1 MKAKRTLTIFLAFLL
16 VFCNAVPVFAQ
27 SQWSFGYTGNIVEW
41 RAPHTGTYR
50 IQVRGA
56 GGGACTRYNR
66 SGGKGAYMS
75 GEIHFDAGTRLKI
88 LVGEKG
94 EDGRNSG
101 GGGGGSFVAYY
112 DSNTPIVVAGGG
124 GGAGAQRNGV
134 DAVTTTSGTSS
145 SDGRNPGGD
154 NGQGAGGAGFY
165 GDGKNGA
172 KSFINGGAG
181 AVSNDSWIGNGGFG
195 GGGCGH
201 EAEDGYSD
209 EYSGGGGGGYSGGA
223 NGRALDGSGGGGGG
237 SYSILQNQNNR
248 AGDNT
253 GNGSVIITL
262 ISVDGIPTISSPVS
276 GSKYQTVPLSAYHPT
291 ALEYHWQYSLDGSS
305 YTTITTTS
313 SMVYDWDIPDTIP
326 NDTQIY
332 IRVRGRVGSAY
343 TPYSSPV
350 VITKGVDDLV
360 GARLAAEAAAQAAAQ
375 TQAMVEHVLQ
385 VVQNLAQNNIQV
397 EQRLSSI
404 EKLMQSVVAGNLKL
418 YWDSNRTATK
428 SDGEWLNISAFGT
441 DLQYRYRIDDG
452 AFNPWESLDDRV
464 YITLGST
471 PGYKIIVVQLGV
483 DGIPLAEKQ
492 IGIWKLQ

>member
-50 IQVRGA
+50 IQVYGA
-56 GGGACTRYNR
+56 GGGASTRDNY

-75 GEIHFDAGTRLKI
+75 GEIHFDAGTQLKI

-94 EDGRNSG
+94 EDARYSG

-112 DSNTPIVVAGGG
+112 DSSNTPIVVAGGG
-124 GGAGAQRNGV
+124 GGAGYRDNGV
-134 DAVTTTSGTSS
+134 NAVTGTSGTFS
-145 SDGRNPGGD
+145 SDGVRIGG
-154 NGQGAGGAGFY
+154 GGGKGAGGAGFY
-165 GDGKNGA
+165 GSGDYGA
-172 KSFINGGAG
+172 RSFISGGAG
-181 AVSNDSWIGNGGFG
+181 ASSSNPPYAGSGGFG
-195 GGGCGH
+195 GGDRGMG
-201 EAEDGYSD
+201 S
-209 EYSGGGGGGYSGGA
+209 SGGGGGGYSGGA
-223 NGRALDGSGGGGGG
+223 HGRNETECGGGGGG
-237 SYSILQNQNNR
+237 SYSILQNQNNQ
-248 AGDNT
+248 AGYNT

-313 SMVYDWDIPDTIP
+313 SMVYDWDIPDMIP

-375 TQAMVEHVLQ
+375 TQTMVEHVLQ
-385 VVQNLAQNNIQV
+385 VVQNLGQNNIQV

>member
-1 MKAKRTLTIFLAFLL
+1 M
-16 VFCNAVPVFAQ
+16 
-27 SQWSFGYTGNIVEW
+27 
-41 RAPHTGTYR
+41 
-50 IQVRGA
+50 
-56 GGGACTRYNR
+56 
-66 SGGKGAYMS
+66 
-75 GEIHFDAGTRLKI
+75 
-88 LVGEKG
+88 
-94 EDGRNSG
+94 
-101 GGGGGSFVAYY
+101 
-112 DSNTPIVVAGGG
+112 
-124 GGAGAQRNGV
+124 
-134 DAVTTTSGTSS
+134 
-145 SDGRNPGGD
+145 
-154 NGQGAGGAGFY
+154 
-165 GDGKNGA
+165 
-172 KSFINGGAG
+172 
-181 AVSNDSWIGNGGFG
+181 
-195 GGGCGH
+195 
-201 EAEDGYSD
+201 
-209 EYSGGGGGGYSGGA
+209 
-223 NGRALDGSGGGGGG
+223 
-237 SYSILQNQNNR
+237 
-248 AGDNT
+248 
-253 GNGSVIITL
+253 IITL

-313 SMVYDWDIPDTIP
+313 SMVYDWDIPDMIP

-332 IRVRGRVGSAY
+332 IRVRGKVGSAY

-375 TQAMVEHVLQ
+375 TQTMVEHVLQ

>member
-1 MKAKRTLTIFLAFLL
+1 MR
-16 VFCNAVPVFAQ
+16 
-27 SQWSFGYTGNIVEW
+27 
-41 RAPHTGTYR
+41 
-50 IQVRGA
+50 
-56 GGGACTRYNR
+56 
-66 SGGKGAYMS
+66 
-75 GEIHFDAGTRLKI
+75 
-88 LVGEKG
+88 
-94 EDGRNSG
+94 
-101 GGGGGSFVAYY
+101 
-112 DSNTPIVVAGGG
+112 
-124 GGAGAQRNGV
+124 
-134 DAVTTTSGTSS
+134 
-145 SDGRNPGGD
+145 
-154 NGQGAGGAGFY
+154 
-165 GDGKNGA
+165 
-172 KSFINGGAG
+172 
-181 AVSNDSWIGNGGFG
+181 
-195 GGGCGH
+195 
-201 EAEDGYSD
+201 
-209 EYSGGGGGGYSGGA
+209 
-223 NGRALDGSGGGGGG
+223 
-237 SYSILQNQNNR
+237 
-248 AGDNT
+248 
-253 GNGSVIITL
+253 ITL

-332 IRVRGRVGSAY
+332 IRVRGKVGSVY

-375 TQAMVEHVLQ
+375 TQTMVEHVLQ
-385 VVQNLAQNNIQV
+385 VVQNLGQDNTQV

>member
-27 SQWSFGYTGNIVEW
+27 TQTQWSFEYTGKIVEW

-50 IQVRGA
+50 IEVRGA
-56 GGGACTRYNR
+56 SGGASTRVNR
-66 SGGKGAYMS
+66 RGGKGAYMS

-94 EDGRNSG
+94 GDADLSG

-112 DSNTPIVVAGGG
+112 DDNTPIVVAGGG
-124 GGAGAQRNGV
+124 GGSGQLYGGV
-134 DAVTTTSGTSS
+134 DAVTTTSGTSDTS
-145 SDGRNPGGD
+145 GRNSGGD

-165 GDGKNGA
+165 GDGNNGA

-181 AVSNDSWIGNGGFG
+181 AGIRVEDSGRGGFG
-195 GGGCGH
+195 GGDAGNLF
-201 EAEDGYSD
+201 
-209 EYSGGGGGGYSGGA
+209 SGGGGGGYSGG
-223 NGRALDGSGGGGGG
+223 GTGKQSPSTGGGGGG

-262 ISVDGIPTISSPVS
+262 ISVGGIPTISSPVS

-313 SMVYDWDIPDTIP
+313 SLVYDWDIPDMIP

-332 IRVRGRVGSAY
+332 IRVRGKVGSAY

-350 VITKGVDDLV
+350 VITKGVDDLL

-375 TQAMVEHVLQ
+375 TQTMVEHVLQ
-385 VVQNLAQNNIQV
+385 VVQNLGQNNIQV

-471 PGYKIIVVQLGV
+471 PGYKIVVVQLGV

>member
-1 MKAKRTLTIFLAFLL
+1 LKAKRTLTIFLAFLL

-41 RAPHTGTYR
+41 KVPHTGTYR
-50 IQVRGA
+50 IQVYGA
-56 GGGACTRYNR
+56 GGGASTRYNH

-94 EDGRNSG
+94 EDGQGSG

-112 DSNTPIVVAGGG
+112 DNTPIVVAGGG
-124 GGAGAQRNGV
+124 GGAGQRSSGV
-134 DAVTTTSGTSS
+134 DAVTTTSGTST
-145 SDGRNPGGD
+145 SDGRYPGGD

-165 GDGKNGA
+165 GDGKDGA

-181 AVSNDSWIGNGGFG
+181 VPGGPYGGNGGFG
-195 GGGCGH
+195 GGDFGNY
-201 EAEDGYSD
+201 DR
-209 EYSGGGGGGYSGGA
+209 GGGGGGYSGGA
-223 NGRALDGSGGGGGG
+223 TGSITEYSGGGGGG

-313 SMVYDWDIPDTIP
+313 SMVYDWDIPDMIP

-332 IRVRGRVGSAY
+332 IRVRGKVGSVY